1 MVLNA
6 MNVPSDLPIGLG
18 FDAGR
23 TTHFIVGSHPNT
35 ICVIQ
40 ALMANCHIV
49 TLAYL
54 EAVIDAARRPNAQS
68 GDSISPSP
76 LEINFNAAW
85 PNPDAFLRHPSFAQS
100 RRHLAFW
107 AFRGWTFVFARDQYE
122 DFPILKN
129 IIMRAGG
136 SIRLLDSNERP
147 EVDVAAFG
155 QRWSRELNVCVY
167 RDECWE
173 EAFTERVSAA

>member
-6 MNVPSDLPIGLG
+6 MNIPSDLPIGLG

-23 TTHFIVGSHPNT
+23 TTHLIVESHPNT

-54 EAVIDAARRPNAQS
+54 GAVIDAARRPNAQL

-76 LEINFNAAW
+76 LEIDFNAAW
-85 PNPDAFLRHPSFAQS
+85 PNPDAFLRHPFFAQS
-100 RRHLAFW
+100 SRQLAFW
-107 AFRGWTFVFARDQYE
+107 AFQGWTFVFARDQCEY
-122 DFPILKN
+122 FPILKN
-129 IIMRAGG
+129 IIERAGG
-136 SIRLLDSNERP
+136 GIHLLESGERP
-147 EVDVAAFG
+147 EVDVVAFG
-155 QRWSRELNVCVY
+155 QRYSRERNVCVY

-173 EAFTERVSAA
+173 EAFTDRVSAA